1 MHPTL
6 PLGPPLSASVAPVTS
21 VVWSGL
27 PGAQRIPAS
36 GQGHALYAKPVEPQA
51 LRISMSHAS
60 SKPRNSTPDWELGGH
75 VTGSVG
81 LRAASLTEV
90 SSHRLPG
97 GGLVPGPGAAVQAG
111 HPQCHSPQHYLP
123 PPAA

>member
-36 GQGHALYAKPVEPQA
+36 GRGHALCAKPVEPQA
-51 LRISMSHAS
+51 LPHFHVSCQFQAQ
-60 SKPRNSTPDWELGGH
+60 ELHTGLGAGGH

-90 SSHRLPG
+90 SSHRLRG

-123 PPAA
+123 PPPA